1 MLLCLIFPGVFTVI
15 LIYGLLINS
24 DTRNKEE
31 ENSKKGN
38 INSSELAL

>member
-1 MLLCLIFPGVFTVI
+1 MLLCLILPDVFTVS
-15 LIYGLLINS
+15 LINS